1 MLWPLASPPLLLQ
14 VTAETWDKL
23 PVLFAAA
30 RTASRVKSMPVTQVW
45 TDGVR

>member
-45 TDGVR
+45 TDGVW